1 MDVLDIIDKLRELT
15 RSIACLATLI
25 CDRER
30 LPVSGG
36 DLAILLGILQGEME
50 RVHSAVSGLLPAP
63 A

>member
-1 MDVLDIIDKLRELT
+1 MDVLDIIDRLRELT

-30 LPVSGG
+30 LPVTGG
-36 DLAILLGILQGEME
+36 DLATLLGIIQGEME
-50 RVHSAVSGLLPAP
+50 RMLRAVSSLVPAP

>member
-36 DLAILLGILQGEME
+36 DLATILGVIQGDM
-50 RVHSAVSGLLPAP
+50 
-63 A
+63 

>member
-25 CDRER
+25 SDRER
-30 LPVSGG
+30 LPVTGG
-36 DLAILLGILQGEME
+36 DLATLLGIIQCEME
-50 RVHSAVSGLLPAP
+50 RVHRAVSSLVPAP